1 MASPTAPKPG
11 ARKGPSHIL
20 IAEVDRVRGLAGEVV
35 VTVHA
40 DDPGRMARLAGVFLK
55 EPEGGWRELPVQG
68 VKRLGSRAVL
78 KLGGYDSVEQARG
91 LVGRELFIPASAST
105 PAPSGRYYA
114 YQLEGLEVR
123 LADGRVVGTVTSVLS
138 QGPQSLLV
146 VEGHDG
152 EVLVPVVPAICR
164 ELDEEAGV
172 LVIEPPEGL
181 LEVNRPSP
189 ARSST
194 E

>member
-1 MASPTAPKPG
+1 VGSPIPG
-11 ARKGPSHIL
+11 KAGGRKGPSYIL

-40 DDPGRMARLAGVFLK
+40 DDPARMARLTGVFMK
-55 EPEGGWRELPVQG
+55 EPGGGWRELPVQG
-68 VKRLGSRAVL
+68 VKRLGARAVL
-78 KLGGYDSVEQARG
+78 KLGGYDSVEQARA
-91 LVGRELFIPASAST
+91 LVGRELFIPRSAST

-123 LADGRVVGTVTSVLS
+123 LTDGRLVGTVAEVLTH
-138 QGPQSLLV
+138 GPQSLLV
-146 VEGHDG
+146 VQGPDG

-172 LVIEPPEGL
+172 LTIEPPEGL

-189 ARSST
+189 ARS
-194 E
+194 

>member
-1 MASPTAPKPG
+1 MAPETPPECIG
-11 ARKGPSHIL
+11 RKGPSYIL

-55 EPEGGWRELPVQG
+55 EPGGRWRELPVQG

-78 KLGGYDSVEQARG
+78 KLGGYDSVEQARA
-91 LVGRELFIPASAST
+91 LVGRELFIPRSAST
-105 PAPSGRYYA
+105 PAPPGRYYA

-123 LADGRVVGTVTSVLS
+123 LADGRVVGAVTSVLS

-146 VEGHDG
+146 VDGPGG

-164 ELDEEAGV
+164 EVDEEAGV
-172 LVIEPPEGL
+172 LIIEPPEGL
-181 LEVNRPSP
+181 LEVNRPSS
-189 ARSST
+189 ARD
-194 E
+194 